1 MLQEGRRT
9 PNASGKFPIFI
20 LSVDQIL
27 DCTTGQVS
35 IIVDVVY
42 VL

>member
-1 MLQEGRRT
+1 MLQA
-9 PNASGKFPIFI
+9 NFQSSF
-20 LSVDQIL
+20 LSLDQIL

-35 IIVDVVY
+35 ITIDVVY